1 MAFQQT
7 LVATSRRSGVPLIYP
22 EAVLF
27 PIIFWACATDLSMIG
42 SIPNVFLQDNATLHA
57 LGFPSL
63 YDTLRTR
70 MLDPSLLCSSDRNYQ
85 FYAWDNITNLGLRGA
100 STETVLR
107 RGWADMTG
115 YEGIRMRDEK
125 DAVYD
130 SYSIE
135 SRATVNQISASN
147 ARYPAVDMFFTW
159 TCNQRKTFGIK
170 KSSNTSNPTKPSL
183 DWWGIVTVKII
194 WIFVTTRLNPI
205 WADVLYYRAPQ

>member
-1 MAFQQT
+1 MECGRLMGFKALQSSINNRYQYLFIFNYTRDQKSNGFSANIGCYFLAFRC
-7 LVATSRRSGVPLIYP
+7 TSNISQG
-22 EAVLF
+22 
-27 PIIFWACATDLSMIG
+27 IIVSDYLLGMCYGFFMIG

-57 LGFPSL
+57 LGFASL

-85 FYAWDNITNLGLRGA
+85 FYTWDNIANLGLRGT

-115 YEGIRMRDEK
+115 YEDIRMRDKENT
-125 DAVYD
+125 VYD

-147 ARYPAVDMFFTW
+147 ARYPVDMFFTW

-170 KSSNTSNPTKPSL
+170 N
-183 DWWGIVTVKII
+183 
-194 WIFVTTRLNPI
+194 R
-205 WADVLYYRAPQ
+205 